1 MVRVVVVDDEPMVCA
16 HLRTI
21 LGSAPDIEVVDEA
34 HDGAEGVA
42 AVVRSRP
49 DVVLMDLRMPVLDGI
64 AAIERIVKLGNPP
77 VVVVLT
83 TFDADQY
90 VLRALRAGAAGFLV
104 KSTPP
109 EDLIGLVRVAAEGHT
124 VLSPAA
130 ARRLIA
136 ASADSQPAAE
146 RARKLVGSLT
156 EREMEVLAGLGE
168 GLSNAQIAG
177 RLYLSEA
184 TVKGY
189 VSRMLDKLG
198 LDNRTQAGLLAH
210 DAGIA
215 SR

>member
-1 MVRVVVVDDEPMVCA
+1 VIRVLAVDDEPMVCA

-21 LGSAPDIEVVDEA
+21 LGSSGDIEVVAEA
-34 HDGAEGVA
+34 HDGLEALTQID
-42 AVVRSRP
+42 AVRP
-49 DVVLMDLRMPVLDGI
+49 DVVLLDLRMPGLDGLGALDRI
-64 AAIERIVKLGNPP
+64 AARPDPP

-83 TFDADQY
+83 TFDADEH
-90 VLRALRAGAAGFLV
+90 VLRALHAGAIGFLV

-109 EDLIGLVRVAAEGHT
+109 EDLIQLVRVAAEGHT

-136 ASADSQPAAE
+136 ASTDQRAARE
-146 RARKLVGSLT
+146 RARRQVAALT
-156 EREMEVLAGLGE
+156 EREAEVLALLGG

-189 VSRMLDKLG
+189 VSRMLVKL
-198 LDNRTQAGLLAH
+198 DCANRTQIGLLAH
-210 DAGIA
+210 EAGLA
-215 SR
+215 HP